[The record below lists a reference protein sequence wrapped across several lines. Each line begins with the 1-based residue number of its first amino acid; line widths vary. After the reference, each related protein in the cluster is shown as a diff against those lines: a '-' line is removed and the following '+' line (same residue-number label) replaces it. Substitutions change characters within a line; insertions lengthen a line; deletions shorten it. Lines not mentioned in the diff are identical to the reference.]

1 MTQLQ
6 PMVTDKQWNQA
17 IEDLT
22 LGIIELTRDIKF
34 KISDKTTNNYNTF
47 LAEPSLTISREGCY
61 KTIYGNPYVNILA
74 RAWHDTLHIS
84 KHKSFSL
91 EDELAIAKLQKGTL
105 FNTLVLN
112 GIPTDR
118 AELASIILFID
129 IYEQALYYDKTKNFV
144 GNQLDFVKSKL
155 NQYLKA

>member
-74 RAWHDTLHIS
+74 RAWHDTLHLVEYLQLLL
-84 KHKSFSL
+84 SFL
-91 EDELAIAKLQKGTL
+91 L
-105 FNTLVLN
+105 FHVQNRTIFYQIV
-112 GIPTDR
+112 
-118 AELASIILFID
+118 ALFR
-129 IYEQALYYDKTKNFV
+129 
-144 GNQLDFVKSKL
+144 
-155 NQYLKA
+155 